1 MNKYINKKILI
12 RQMILF
18 FITLAIFSTLFLT
31 LFLTQVDFLSES
43 LLEGIDDS
51 NEQQAYRIELEQTL
65 LSDSQCKKYDG
76 LYICYYDE
84 DGTLINYKG
93 NYYNIID
100 KVYAIGAEGHY
111 SLSYPTAEYRVY
123 LREINIENARYLKIV
138 KNITDITYYTE
149 KSNKEATSLILIG
162 LPISIVLSLL
172 LSYLFIRPYK
182 LSKQRNNEFSNDLA
196 HEIRTPLAVVKYNI
210 ESMLS
215 EPESSVEDVSSKLI
229 TALGQINY
237 LNKMSTDLLQLARSY
252 NGGFVVNISKVDIK
266 SVLEDLFDMYTY
278 LSFDQHKQF
287 EYKINAP
294 NLIDTDIEIIKRLC
308 VIALDNAFKFT
319 KEGESIKIDIL
330 QETKHLRIIV
340 SDNGFGVHK
349 EDIKKIFRRFY
360 RAEKSKALDVGGTG
374 LGLPIALAL
383 VKAIG
388 GNVKCSSSEG
398 NGFKIEYCLD
408 KKKEINNSCK

>member
-172 LSYLFIRPYK
+172 L
-182 LSKQRNNEFSNDLA
+182 
-196 HEIRTPLAVVKYNI
+196 
-210 ESMLS
+210 
-215 EPESSVEDVSSKLI
+215 
-229 TALGQINY
+229 
-237 LNKMSTDLLQLARSY
+237 
-252 NGGFVVNISKVDIK
+252 
-266 SVLEDLFDMYTY
+266 
-278 LSFDQHKQF
+278 
-287 EYKINAP
+287 KI
-294 NLIDTDIEIIKRLC
+294 
-308 VIALDNAFKFT
+308 
-319 KEGESIKIDIL
+319 G
-330 QETKHLRIIV
+330 
-340 SDNGFGVHK
+340 
-349 EDIKKIFRRFY
+349 
-360 RAEKSKALDVGGTG
+360 RA
-374 LGLPIALAL
+374 
-383 VKAIG
+383 
-388 GNVKCSSSEG
+388 
-398 NGFKIEYCLD
+398 
-408 KKKEINNSCK
+408 SCRERV

>member
-100 KVYAIGAEGHY
+100 KVYAIGSEGHY

-182 LSKQRNNEFSNDLA
+182 LSQQRNNEFSNDLA

-388 GNVKCSSSEG
+388 GNVKCASSEG
-398 NGFKIEYCLD
+398 KGFKIEYCLD
-408 KKKEINNSCK
+408 KNK